1 MAIFEVVFQGEVQ
14 PGTEV
19 AEARA
24 RIGQLFQVDDRQLD
38 MLFSGRRIVIK
49 QGLDEAAADKYR
61 QAIERAGARCEI
73 QLMGAAPPQPTA
85 QRPAA
90 QQSETVPAPRPSAA
104 GSGSA
109 PRDEF
114 AAAFADV
121 EAPELPLAPLGAD
134 MQDSY
139 PDYAPLPIDL
149 SALTLA
155 PLGSDLDQL
164 PRAPAPPAP
173 DTGHLSL
180 ADEK

>member
-121 EAPELPLAPLGAD
+121 EAPDLPLAPLGAD

-139 PDYAPLPIDL
+139 PDYVPLPIDL

-155 PLGSDLDQL
+155 PVGSDLNQL

>member
-49 QGLDEAAADKYR
+49 QGLEEAAADKYR

-73 QLMGAAPPQPTA
+73 QPMGTAPQQA
-85 QRPAA
+85 AA
-90 QQSETVPAPRPSAA
+90 QQPETVPAPRPSAA

>member
-73 QLMGAAPPQPTA
+73 QPVGAAPQQPTA
-85 QRPAA
+85 QQPEAA
-90 QQSETVPAPRPSAA
+90 PAPRPSAA
-104 GSGSA
+104 GSGFA

-114 AAAFADV
+114 AAAFVDV
-121 EAPELPLAPLGAD
+121 EAPDLPLAPLGAD

-139 PDYAPLPIDL
+139 PDYTPLPIDL
-149 SALTLA
+149 SELSLA

-173 DTGHLSL
+173 NTGHLSL

>member
-49 QGLDEAAADKYR
+49 QGLDEAAAGRYR

-73 QLMGAAPPQPTA
+73 QSMGAAPQQPTA
-85 QRPAA
+85 QQP
-90 QQSETVPAPRPSAA
+90 ETVPAPRPSAA

-121 EAPELPLAPLGAD
+121 EAPDLPLAPLGAD

-173 DTGHLSL
+173 DTGHLRL